1 MRDQDLKRIIRAYGN
16 NAQIDV
22 SMEEMSELTQS
33 LIKHRRAVSSK
44 EEGLIRLWAD
54 SIAEEIADVKIMVR
68 QLEIIFDN
76 ENAVN
81 EWIDYKIDR
90 QIKRITGG
98 NV

>member
-1 MRDQDLKRIIRAYGN
+1 
-16 NAQIDV
+16 
-22 SMEEMSELTQS
+22 MSELIQS
-33 LIKHRRAVSSK
+33 LLKHRRAVSSEAK
-44 EEGLIRLWAD
+44 GLIRLWAD
-54 SIAEEIADVKIMVR
+54 SIAEEIADVKIMLR

-76 ENAVN
+76 EVAVN